1 MKCGD
6 IMIRTFKVEIKPTKQ
21 QRELFA
27 QAFGYR
33 RYAWNWGLDKHE
45 KVYLEFGKSV
55 GPYGLDTQFNEAHQ
69 GEEFAW
75 TKNVNSMIK
84 TSALV
89 DLGESIKAWYRYLRE
104 AKHTSNK
111 VNINKGRPKFK
122 KKGVCEETFR
132 IFAKTPETFKVQS
145 KYHLNFNWT
154 RSIGRL
160 TVRTAEPIDF
170 LKDTGVKTMTIT
182 RQGGKY
188 FMSLTYE
195 KTNRRPKCK
204 EGVVGCDLGVSH
216 AVVTHDGQ
224 ETKFFDVP
232 NTLKK
237 QEELFSKRQARLSRK
252 TKDSK
257 SYNKQKLLVE
267 KSGVKQVRIRRDFA
281 HKLTSW
287 LVSNYSE
294 IKIDDFS
301 FAEYIQ
307 SDPQAQFIKSKTR
320 NRSAYRVAPCQ
331 IKEMLTYKA
340 EETGSVIKYVPKF
353 TRSTQTCCRCGH
365 VFEGDHKL
373 TLKDRW
379 YDCPDCGSHI
389 KRDENSAIFVYK
401 LPIE

>member
-1 MKCGD
+1 
-6 IMIRTFKVEIKPTKQ
+6 MIRTFKVEIKPDKQ

-33 RYAWNWGLDKHE
+33 RYAWNWGLAKYE
-45 KVYLEFGKSV
+45 EVYRETKKCV
-55 GPYGLDTQFNEAHQ
+55 GPYGLDTSFNEAHQ
-69 GEEFAW
+69 GEFFAW
-75 TKNVNSMIK
+75 TKGINSMIK
-84 TSALV
+84 TSALA
-89 DLGESIKAWYRYLRE
+89 DLGESLKAWYRRLRE
-104 AKHTSNK
+104 VKHMSNSS
-111 VNINKGRPKFK
+111 NINKGRPKFK

-132 IFAKTPETFKVQS
+132 LFAKNPSTFKIKS
-145 KYHLNFNWT
+145 KYHFNFNWT
-154 RSIGRL
+154 IGVGRL
-160 TVRTAEPIDF
+160 TVRTVEPIDF
-170 LKDTGVKTMTIT
+170 LKDTDIKTMTIT
-182 RQGGKY
+182 SQGGKY

-232 NTLKK
+232 DTLKK

-257 SYNKQKLLVE
+257 SYCKQKLLLE
-267 KSGVKQVRIRRDFA
+267 KAGVKQERIRSDFA

-307 SDPQAQFIKSKTR
+307 SEPQAQFIKSKVR

-353 TRSTQTCCRCGH
+353 TRSTQTCCCCGH

-379 YDCPDCGSHI
+379 YDCPYCGSHI
-389 KRDENSAIFVYK
+389 KRDENSAIFVYN
-401 LPIE
+401 LLIE